1 MNRAILAVAVVGG
14 LAVAGGAL
22 WLSGGQVSAPGQ
34 APAGIAAAPAPQ
46 APAAPTQAPSDKPSF
61 DVVRVEPDGR
71 AVIAGRAAPG
81 SSVTLFDGAKELG
94 SVTADSRGEWV
105 YLPDQPLAPGGRE
118 LRLEATGPDGQRQDG
133 QGTVVLVV
141 PERNQDVA
149 GRKQGETGGAL
160 ALLTGPEGGASRVLQ
175 APQAGGPPGAVSLD
189 AVDYDRAGNVTVG
202 GQAAPGAEVMLYL
215 DNALVGRAKADPAG
229 RWSISPGRNLD
240 PGSYTLRAD
249 QLGPEG
255 KVAGRAEVAFDK
267 RPLPENALGDKAVVV
282 LPGNNLW
289 AIARRSYGEGLRY
302 SLIFQANEGQIRD
315 PALIYPGQI
324 FLLPPEKPKS

>member
-1 MNRAILAVAVVGG
+1 MVAGG
-14 LAVAGGAL
+14 LAAAGGAL
-22 WLSGGQVSAPGQ
+22 WLSGGQGPAPEQ
-34 APAGIAAAPAPQ
+34 AAAPAGVPAPQ
-46 APAAPTQAPSDKPSF
+46 APAAAPAPSAPADTPRF

-81 SSVTLFDGAKELG
+81 STVILFDGGRELG

-118 LRLEATGPDGQRQDG
+118 LRLESTGPDGQRKDG

-149 GRKQGETGGAL
+149 GRRQGETGGAL

-175 APQAGGPPGAVSLD
+175 APGAGASPQGVSLD
-189 AVDYDRAGNVTVG
+189 AVDYDRAGNITVG
-202 GQAAPGAEVMLYL
+202 GQASPGTEVMLYL
-215 DNALVGRAKADPAG
+215 DNALVGRAKADAAG
-229 RWSISPGRNLD
+229 RWSLTPGRTLD
-240 PGSYTLRAD
+240 PGTYTLRAD

-267 RPLPENALGDKAVVV
+267 RPLPEGTLGDKAVVV